1 MSIQKITFDN
11 IHHLIFI
18 NKIGKDNL
26 PIFYDIED
34 MILSEDEIYVYIENG
49 ITYGY
54 IIYNFKAE
62 NHIHLKSIAVD
73 IEKQKQGIG
82 RKLIQ
87 FLKNKAD
94 TITLYVQ
101 KGNDAKD
108 FYIKNK
114 FKQISV
120 DENYYSNLDKS
131 CAFYMEFTK

>member
-34 MILSEDEIYVYIENG
+34 MILSEDNIYVYIEAG

-73 IEKQKQGIG
+73 KEKQKQGIG
-82 RKLIQ
+82 KEFVK
-87 FLKNKAD
+87 FLKKKAD

-101 KGNDAKD
+101 KGNNAKD

-114 FKQISV
+114 FKEISL
-120 DENYYSNLDKS
+120 DENYYSNLDES
-131 CAFYMEFTK
+131 CAYLMEFTK